1 MPSALTAFLGGAAE
15 QATKMIETEKKNAR
29 EIAAAQA
36 SSMLKNYMEVDKQA
50 KDLSSKMT
58 SDVEFLKGYYP
69 DISDDDLV
77 EAAKNPEAMAV
88 FKKKASEP
96 DFDSRIIKFNDFVT
110 VASKTSG
117 KDFKTQ
123 INELYDIRK
132 LEAAP
137 AQAVDN
143 LSFFQRIAAGEG
155 EAELKR
161 LVAPFGVTP
170 EQLRGAM
177 SYKPSVTSAAKFN
190 LNALSTK
197 TFAQEEDKAK
207 LDVVAAQA
215 LPKDDPNRDAA
226 LVAATT
232 KLSQFTVVKSLISTE
247 GLTNEKIL
255 SNLVTQI
262 QELPKDSPKR
272 KELESQVE
280 ERKKLMSSKET
291 KVTENDIRTDLAT
304 RIIEAK
310 KNGKTQEATALT
322 AELNQREALLDKAET
337 DPNKISAAS
346 YQTAANR
353 AIVSA
358 ITTYV
363 PAGDFNVVTDPNGN
377 QTVTLK
383 TLTKTADYD
392 KGLNAGRLAVLKE
405 YTNENGVPKSEAH
418 KLALIS
424 IGIVFDSR
432 GVASVPA
439 ARTGGAPPP
448 APAPAPAA
456 PAPAPAPASAAPKPA
471 AAPAPKPLPSRT
483 KTATMADVN
492 AFAAKQKLTPAQ
504 VKADLEKNGYKI
516 VD

>member
-36 SSMLKNYMEVDKQA
+36 SAMLKNYMEVDKQA
-50 KDLSSKMT
+50 KDLSSKM
-58 SDVEFLKGYYP
+58 SADVEFLKGYYP
-69 DISDDDLV
+69 DVSDDDLV

-96 DFDSRIIKFNDFVT
+96 DFDSRVIKFNDFVT

-137 AQAVDN
+137 TQAAEN
-143 LSFFQRIAAGEG
+143 FSFFQRIAAGEG

-232 KLSQFTVVKSLISTE
+232 KLSQFTVVKSLVSTE

-310 KNGKTQEATALT
+310 KNNKTQEATALT
-322 AELNQREALLDKAET
+322 AELKQREALLDKAET

-353 AIVSA
+353 AIASA
-358 ITTYV
+358 IATYV

-383 TLTKTADYD
+383 NLTKTADYD

-405 YTNENGVPKSEAH
+405 YTNENGVPKSEEH
-418 KLALIS
+418 KLALIA
-424 IGIVFDSR
+424 IGVVFDSR

-439 ARTGGAPPP
+439 ARTGAPP
-448 APAPAPAA
+448 PAPAPAA
-456 PAPAPAPASAAPKPA
+456 PAPAPAAPKPA

>member
-1 MPSALTAFLGGAAE
+1 MPSALTAFLGGAAA
-15 QATKMIETEKKNAR
+15 QATTMIETEKKNSK
-29 EIAAAQA
+29 ELAAAQA
-36 SSMLKNYMEVDKQA
+36 TSLLKNYMEVDKQS
-50 KDLSSKMT
+50 KELSGKMAA
-58 SDVEFLKGYYP
+58 DVEFMKAYYP
-69 DISDDDLV
+69 EASDDDLV

-88 FKKKASEP
+88 FKKRAQEA
-96 DFDSRIIKFNDFVT
+96 DFDPRLIKFNDFVT
-110 VASKTSG
+110 VASQNSG

-137 AQAVDN
+137 AQAAEN
-143 LSFFQRIAAGEG
+143 LSFFQRIAAGTG
-155 EAELKR
+155 EEELKR
-161 LVAPFGVTP
+161 IVAPFGVTP

-190 LNALSTK
+190 LGALSTK

-207 LDVVAAQA
+207 LAVVNAQA

-232 KLSQFTVVKSLISTE
+232 KLSQFTVVKSLVSTE

-272 KELESQVE
+272 KELEAQVE

-322 AELNQREALLDKAET
+322 AELKQREALLDKAET

-353 AIVSA
+353 AIASA
-358 ITTYV
+358 IATYV

-383 TLTKTADYD
+383 NLTKTADYD

-405 YTNENGVPKSEAH
+405 YTNENGVPKSEEH
-418 KLALIS
+418 KLALIA
-424 IGIVFDSR
+424 IGVVFDSR

-448 APAPAPAA
+448 APAPAA
-456 PAPAPAPASAAPKPA
+456 PAPAAAAPTPAPAAKPR
-471 AAPAPKPLPSRT
+471 PLSQQEFDT
-483 KTATMADVN
+483 KWPT
-492 AFAAKQKLTPAQ
+492 L
-504 VKADLEKNGYKI
+504 KAGQSLIGPDGKTYTKK
-516 VD
+516 

>member
-1 MPSALTAFLGGAAE
+1 MPSALTAFLGGAAA
-15 QATKMIETEKKNAR
+15 QATTMIEAEKKNAR
-29 EIAAAQA
+29 ELAAAQA
-36 SSMLKNYMEVDKQA
+36 STMLKNYMEVDKQA
-50 KDLSSKMT
+50 KDLSSKMA

-69 DISDDDLV
+69 DVSDDDLV

-96 DFDSRIIKFNDFVT
+96 DFDSRAIKFNDFVT
-110 VASKTSG
+110 VASKNSG

-137 AQAVDN
+137 TPAAKN
-143 LSFFQRIAAGEG
+143 LGFFRQIAAGAG
-155 EAELKR
+155 EEELKR
-161 LVAPFGVTP
+161 IVAPFGVTP

-177 SYKPSVTSAAKFN
+177 TYKPSVTSAAKFN

-215 LPKDDPNRDAA
+215 LPKDDPNKDAA

-232 KLSQFTVVKSLISTE
+232 KLSQFTVVKSLVSTE

-255 SNLVTQI
+255 SNLVSQI
-262 QELPKDSPKR
+262 QDLPKDSPKR
-272 KELESQVE
+272 KELEAQVE

-310 KNGKTQEATALT
+310 KSGKTQEATALT
-322 AELNQREALLDKAET
+322 AELKQREALLDKAET

-353 AIVSA
+353 AIASA
-358 ITTYV
+358 IATYV
-363 PAGDFNVVTDPNGN
+363 PAGDFNIVTDPNGN

-383 TLTKTADYD
+383 NLTKTADYD

-405 YTNENGVPKSEAH
+405 YTNENGVPKSEEH
-418 KLALIS
+418 KLALIA
-424 IGIVFDSR
+424 IGIVFDNR
-432 GVASVPA
+432 GVASVPT
-439 ARTGGAPPP
+439 ARTGGGI
-448 APAPAPAA
+448 PAPAA
-456 PAPAPAPASAAPKPA
+456 PAPAPAA
-471 AAPAPKPLPSRT
+471 AAPAPKPLPSKT

-492 AFAAKQKLTPAQ
+492 AFAAQKKLSPAQ